1 MPKKLDYTA
10 AWTDAMAL
18 LRAHRE
24 AVIAIAGFF
33 LFAVGWASAF
43 LVPEPGLKGTET
55 LPEMGEILRAHFAA
69 NWMVIIPSTLVGAYG
84 GFVIYVLLS
93 LPNLEKVGDALTEA
107 LKRFL
112 PYFVASLLTGWM
124 TFLGLMALLIPGLY
138 LLARFV
144 VLPAT
149 MANQP
154 QLGMIAS
161 IKTSWAITARVGWAT
176 FFLLSVVA
184 VVTWLVTVVANL
196 VVGLICVLLAGPEG
210 VPLVE
215 TGVAALLSTAQGL
228 IFIALIVAIY
238 RQLKPQTSSE

>member
-1 MPKKLDYTA
+1 MPKTLDYTA
-10 AWTDAMAL
+10 VWTEAMAL

-43 LVPEPGLKGTET
+43 LVPAPGLEGNET
-55 LPEMGEILRAHFAA
+55 LPEMADILRSHFAA
-69 NWMVIIPSTLVGAYG
+69 NWMVIVPSTFVGAYG
-84 GFVIYVLLS
+84 GFVVYVLLS
-93 LPNLEKVGDALTEA
+93 RPDLEKVGDALTEA

-112 PYFVASLLTGWM
+112 PYFVASILTGWM
-124 TFLGLMALLIPGLY
+124 TFLGLLALLIPGLY

-149 MANQP
+149 MASQP
-154 QLGMIAS
+154 ELGVFAS
-161 IKTSWAITARVGWAT
+161 IKASWASTARVGWAT
-176 FFLLSVVA
+176 FFLLFVVA
-184 VVTWLVTVVANL
+184 AVTWLITVVANL
-196 VVGLICVLLAGPEG
+196 VIGLACVLLAGPEG

-215 TGVAALLSTAQGL
+215 TGIAALLSTAQGL

-238 RQLKPQTSSE
+238 RQLQPQTASQ